1 LKKYITSYYKGLFG
15 PPNDISVWL
24 DTSRRDD
31 IPEVTDEE
39 NRILVEEFIEQEV
52 KKKSCSKWDT
62 INHRA
67 QMSFLLNFIRCSR
80 R

>member
-52 KKKSCSKWDT
+52 KKKVLF
-62 INHRA
+62 
-67 QMSFLLNFIRCSR
+67 QMGHNKSPGPDEFPAEFYQVF
-80 R
+80 